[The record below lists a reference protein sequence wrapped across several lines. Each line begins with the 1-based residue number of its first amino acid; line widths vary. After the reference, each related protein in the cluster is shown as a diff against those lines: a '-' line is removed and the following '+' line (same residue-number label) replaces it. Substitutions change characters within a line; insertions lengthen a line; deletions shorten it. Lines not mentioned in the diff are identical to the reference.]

1 MVYARGTPLHAPCRR
16 TKAGMPERQRMELP
30 FQIQQISK
38 QRNRTCGILEGDSK
52 INYRTEKIIIDDN
65 GQKFKVGD
73 TVGVTFNKASGHEGG
88 GFGSATIAKITD
100 TGFQY
105 SQGGKRPKT
114 VQLKNIKEIYK
125 YR

>member
-1 MVYARGTPLHAPCRR
+1 M
-16 TKAGMPERQRMELP
+16 
-30 FQIQQISK
+30 
-38 QRNRTCGILEGDSK
+38 
-52 INYRTEKIIIDDN
+52 
-65 GQKFKVGD
+65 GD

>member
-1 MVYARGTPLHAPCRR
+1 M
-16 TKAGMPERQRMELP
+16 
-30 FQIQQISK
+30 
-38 QRNRTCGILEGDSK
+38 
-52 INYRTEKIIIDDN
+52 NYRTEKIIIDDN

-114 VQLKNIKEIYK
+114 VQLLSLIHI
-125 YR
+125 

>member
-1 MVYARGTPLHAPCRR
+1 M
-16 TKAGMPERQRMELP
+16 
-30 FQIQQISK
+30 
-38 QRNRTCGILEGDSK
+38 
-52 INYRTEKIIIDDN
+52 NYRTEKIIVDDN

-73 TVGVTFNKASGHEGG
+73 TVGVTFDKVSGYEGG
-88 GFGSATIAKITD
+88 GFGSATIVKITD

>member
-1 MVYARGTPLHAPCRR
+1 M
-16 TKAGMPERQRMELP
+16 
-30 FQIQQISK
+30 
-38 QRNRTCGILEGDSK
+38 
-52 INYRTEKIIIDDN
+52 NYRTEKIIIDDN

-100 TGFQY
+100 IGFQY